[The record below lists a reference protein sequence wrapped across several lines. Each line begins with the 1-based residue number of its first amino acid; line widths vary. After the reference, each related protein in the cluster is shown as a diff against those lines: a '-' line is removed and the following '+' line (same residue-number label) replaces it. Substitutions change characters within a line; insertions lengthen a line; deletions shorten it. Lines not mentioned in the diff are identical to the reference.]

1 MCVAAKG
8 RLQGRAATLLLLL
21 IDKFIFNSIGFAELH
36 FVPVGCAELH
46 FVSVRELTSF
56 GCGLAFPF
64 SSLSLCSKNFMFYR
78 VVGCFLGLL
87 VNVECTVS

>member
-8 RLQGRAATLLLLL
+8 WLLGRAATLLLLL
-21 IDKFIFNSIGFAELH
+21 IDIFIFNGI
-36 FVPVGCAELH
+36 
-46 FVSVRELTSF
+46 RELTSF

-78 VVGCFLGLL
+78 IVGCLVGLL
-87 VNVECTVS
+87 VKRSSINPVAASTIFS